1 MCDEKITPTLKGFR
15 KNMEVHV
22 PTSGAVQCLWG
33 TRWMKVETVG
43 NDIADVIN
51 KKEGPTNFQ
60 QTYDVG
66 FPYLFSLENSG
77 RNEEPPKNLNF
88 IGLFFFWRFTRG
100 FLEGAIAS
108 LKSMSNF
115 IHYSSIFN
123 PNKQPTLQGLTIR
136 LISVGDRVRYP
147 GKVKGTRGRFRW
159 RRSTPW
165 SSSICQWS
173 RGSIMRHG
181 TKCKAK
187 LVDSD
192 AVFIIIIIIIT
203 IICIYIYTW
212 YMMCIY
218 IYIYYLCYIIK
229 QKLCI
234 FIYVSKSSQ
243 SYGTAWNF
251 RHAAAKYYSSCQEVF
266 DIAWWGDRH
275 DFEA

>member
-51 KKEGPTNFQ
+51 KKEGPT
-60 QTYDVG
+60 
-66 FPYLFSLENSG
+66 YLFSLENSG

-136 LISVGDRVRYP
+136 LISVGDRVHYP